1 MACWLS
7 APIMAKQGQTTLLRS
22 EQEFIADAAVSP
34 HSAPNIQSVLCVA
47 YPAGPGYYGAAPA
60 PAPVAYADGGYYAV
74 APAPVVV
81 APPVVIPFGG
91 YYGGYR
97 GGWGGHGGY
106 WHR

>member
-1 MACWLS
+1 MRSMLS
-7 APIMAKQGQTTLLRS
+7 NNVLRLTAAAALL
-22 EQEFIADAAVSP
+22 A
-34 HSAPNIQSVLCVA
+34 LGGCVA